1 MQVKL
6 NTLESAK
13 KNNFVALRMQNNALP
28 AVVVENNDYSR
39 KFMPAEYYA
48 PIKTDKVSPAF
59 KSRVISFTGAAGI
72 PKVFLGAEYPDYD
85 KVGGV
90 ATVMKDY
97 NDFGE
102 PMVIP
107 YYNGKVEYD
116 PQTGKPTG
124 KVSVLTDKAGNPIY
138 TKLNQDEFTLDEIL
152 TPDDKGRKKYVELE
166 KVRDMTMEWGDNPKS
181 EIALYKVKGKNHY
194 MVYTDQ
200 SAKMP
205 RPYATEAGEYHS
217 GVKAAALRKAKV
229 EADAATDL
237 TKCGWQG
244 TYTGQFGKAFS
255 ELWDVPGYEKA
266 VYICSDSQMAF
277 VPHYMQQKALAGDA
291 RWKDAKASAVLHN
304 IGSGYTAVGKA
315 KDMFVNLGATPSD
328 IERLQNNP
336 DYIKSFT
343 VGGEENFFKTLL
355 PECLDASGDAC
366 DLMIPLKLRK
376 DGYLTGL
383 ATVSEL
389 YAESVATNPEVSPG
403 LYPFLKDLYNDGKFT
418 GIMNP
423 LQDPSLAYDKP
434 IGLKYYGNDVTVTL
448 KDGTQKTFPKFEVF
462 TEKMT
467 YDEVKEVKRKNRLSL
482 LSRLTGELQDSDMNK
497 IAGLPDRK
505 AKLIGHIDKKWIEK
519 IENNEPVTLFCS
531 WGRGDKQKALD
542 VTLDAFIEH
551 AQRPEGKNSILV
563 IGGALGADKET
574 QTKIETIMS
583 RINSDKNLAGRAVF
597 TEGFAPGMAFASAS
611 DSSISISR
619 GAPCELIDLE
629 AMKKFCVPIVTNS
642 QGLKQKN
649 YSPNI
654 PQEADR
660 ATSYRTDSEYVMS
673 VDELKQKSPEFKE
686 LYEKRFKAEMS
697 KLEHRGVVEA
707 KRNELAIEN
716 IEAAEDF
723 LDLRNKYTDRILRD
737 ETVDRMK
744 QFVERPKELAE
755 KMLENMKKIETDGFK
770 NGALHPSGK
779 STWQLYEEIMF
790 NPESKPQGLN
800 LSEPIINLRNKTV
813 TTIQNAG
820 EAVVQTTKNT
830 AENAAETAKGLSK
843 TKIGLIIGGI
853 VAAGAGVYSY
863 MKYQKDKA
871 AEKDDDP
878 SLMVK

>member
-6 NTLESAK
+6 NTLDCVK
-13 KNNFVALRMQNNALP
+13 KNNFETSRMQNNAMP
-28 AVVVENNDYSR
+28 AVSVENNSYIR
-39 KFMPAEYYA
+39 EFMPSEFYA

-59 KSRVISFTGAAGI
+59 KARVVSFTGSAGI
-72 PKVFLGAEYPDYD
+72 PKVFLGAEFPDYD

-124 KVSVLTDKAGNPIY
+124 KVSVLTDKAGTPIY

-152 TPDDKGRKKYVELE
+152 TPDENGKKKYVELE

-205 RPYATEAGEYHS
+205 KPYATEAGEYHS
-217 GVKAAALRKAKV
+217 GAKAAAFRKAKL

-244 TYTGQFGKAFS
+244 TYTGQFAKAFT
-255 ELWDVPGYEKA
+255 ELWDVPEYKNA
-266 VYICSDSQMAF
+266 VYVCSDSQMAF
-277 VPHYMQQKALAGDA
+277 VPHFIQQKALAGDA
-291 RWKDAKASAVLHN
+291 RWKDAKAAGILHN
-304 IGSGYTAVGKA
+304 IGEGYTAVGRA
-315 KDMFVNLGATPSD
+315 KDMFVNLGATPAD
-328 IERLQNNP
+328 IERLQKDP
-336 DYIKSFT
+336 DYLKSFT
-343 VGGEENFFKTLL
+343 VGGEENFFKQLL

-366 DLMIPLKLRK
+366 DLMIPIKLRK

-383 ATVSEL
+383 VTVTEL
-389 YAESVATNPEVSPG
+389 YGESVATNPEVSPG
-403 LYPFLKDLYNDGKFT
+403 LYPFLNELYEEGKFT

-434 IGLKYYGNDVTVTL
+434 IGLEFYGNDVTVTL

-462 TEKMT
+462 TENMN

-482 LSRLTGELQDSDMNK
+482 LSRLTGELQEGDMDK
-497 IAGLPDRK
+497 IAGLPNRK
-505 AKLIGHIDKKWIEK
+505 ARLIGHIDKKWIEK
-519 IENNEPVTLFCS
+519 IEKNEPVNLFCC

-551 AQRPEGKNSILV
+551 ALRPEGKNSLLV
-563 IGGALGADKET
+563 IGGALGADKDT
-574 QTKIETIMS
+574 QVKIETIMS
-583 RINSDKNLAGRAVF
+583 RINSDKNLAGRVAF
-597 TEGFAPGMAFASAS
+597 TEGFAPGMAYASAA
-611 DSSISISR
+611 DSSIAISR

-629 AMKKFCVPIVTNS
+629 AIKKLCVPIVTNS

-649 YSPNI
+649 FSPDI
-654 PQEADR
+654 PEEAHK

-673 VDELKQKSPEFKE
+673 IDELKQKSPEFKE
-686 LYEKRFKAEMS
+686 IYDKRLKKEIS
-697 KLEHRGVVEA
+697 KLEHRGVVEV
-707 KRNELAIEN
+707 KRNELAIQN

-723 LDLRNKYTDRILRD
+723 LDLRNMYTDRIIRD

-744 QFVERPKELAE
+744 RFVERSKELSE
-755 KMLENMKKIETDGFK
+755 KMLENMKKLETDGYK

-779 STWQLYEEIMF
+779 STWQLYDELIF
-790 NPESKPQGLN
+790 QPESKPQGLN
-800 LSEPIINLRNKTV
+800 LFDPIIKLRNKTV
-813 TTIQNAG
+813 ETVQEAVQTATETVKNTTENAG
-820 EAVVQTTKNT
+820 KT
-830 AENAAETAKGLSK
+830 AEGLSK

-853 VAAGAGVYSY
+853 AAAGAGIYGY

-871 AEKDDDP
+871 AEKENDP